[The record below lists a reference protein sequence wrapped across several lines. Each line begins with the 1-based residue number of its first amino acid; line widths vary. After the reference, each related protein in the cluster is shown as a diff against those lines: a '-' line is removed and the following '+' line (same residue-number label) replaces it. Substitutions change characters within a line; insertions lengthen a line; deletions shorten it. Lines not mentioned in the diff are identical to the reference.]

1 MSNAE
6 SRSPLK
12 AAPLRNPG
20 QSLDR
25 QISDLIDDTGV
36 SYFVVACFA
45 GALAAMEWLR
55 SWLNP
60 KPQPIV
66 YTVAAAIAV
75 GICAWKFKSITRELR
90 QLRQGRDGE
99 RIVGQFLE
107 DLREKGYRII
117 HDIPGKK
124 FNIDHVLI
132 GPHGVF
138 TVETKTISKPARGE
152 AKITFDGEHVFVRG
166 FKPDRDPIVQARA
179 EADWLNTFFQDSA
192 GRKVVVQPIVVY
204 PGWFVE
210 DPPKGTRSDVW
221 VLNPK
226 VLPAFI
232 EHRRE
237 MVSPEDV
244 KLLSYHLSRYVRTEN
259 VE

>member
-1 MSNAE
+1 MTNDA

-25 QISDLIDDTGV
+25 QISDLIYDTGV
-36 SYFVVACFA
+36 PYLLAACFA
-45 GALAAMEWLR
+45 GVLAAMEWLR
-55 SWLNP
+55 SWVD
-60 KPQPIV
+60 PQPRPV
-66 YTVAAAIAV
+66 LYTVIAAIAV
-75 GICAWKFKSITRELR
+75 GIYAWKFRSISRELR

-107 DLREKGYRII
+107 DLREQGHRVI
-117 HDIPGKK
+117 HDIPGEK
-124 FNIDHVLI
+124 FNIDHVVI

-152 AKITFDGEHVFVRG
+152 SKITFDGEHVFVRG
-166 FKPDRDPIVQARA
+166 FKLDRDPVVQARA
-179 EADWLNTFFQDSA
+179 EATWLKTFFQESA
-192 GRKVVVQPIVVY
+192 GHKVVVQPIVVY

-210 DPPKGTRSDVW
+210 DPPKGTKSDVW

-226 VLPAFI
+226 VLPSFI
-232 EHRRE
+232 EHHRE
-237 MVSPEDV
+237 KLSPEDV
-244 KLLSYHLSRYVRTEN
+244 KLLSYHLSRYVRAEN
-259 VE
+259 AE